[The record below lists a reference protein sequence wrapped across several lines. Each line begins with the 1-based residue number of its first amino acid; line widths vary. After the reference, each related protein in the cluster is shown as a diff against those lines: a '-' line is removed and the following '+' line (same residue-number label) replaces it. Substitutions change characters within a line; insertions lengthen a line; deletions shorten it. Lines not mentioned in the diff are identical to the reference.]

1 MTAPTTANPAETNE
15 TETIRKTFLEYGE
28 TFKTLNPLKVLA
40 YYHFPAIL
48 IENGSK
54 PRTLPLWPFG
64 WLVGLVL
71 FSILMLELRYK
82 QFQRSDITQLSIQ
95 QLSDDLALVSG
106 RSTRFKRDNSEL
118 ERFGFTYTMR
128 KTPQGWKIIVG
139 TIHDA
144 DKNLRL
150 ETYS

>member
-40 YYHFPAIL
+40 YYQFPAIL

-54 PRTLPLWPFG
+54 ARTLPLWPFG
-64 WLVGLVL
+64 WFVGLVL

-118 ERFGFTYTMR
+118 ER
-128 KTPQGWKIIVG
+128 
-139 TIHDA
+139 
-144 DKNLRL
+144 
-150 ETYS
+150 